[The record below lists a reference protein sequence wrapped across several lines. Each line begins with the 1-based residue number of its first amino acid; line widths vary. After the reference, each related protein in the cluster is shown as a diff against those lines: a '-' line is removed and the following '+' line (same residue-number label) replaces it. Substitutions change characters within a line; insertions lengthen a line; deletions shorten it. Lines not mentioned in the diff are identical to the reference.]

1 MMKKILI
8 LFLLTVILGA
18 SKMNV
23 STTLHIVNY
32 AKYQYLNGD
41 QKGDD
46 YYIGKVIVT
55 NNDIKFIP
63 VKTYDNVGAGSF
75 KRMIQNFTS
84 SKPRLNIDEETKS
97 LDKKLSE
104 FLSKGIRIQDKEG
117 KYLIVKLGEENF
129 IPALQSYLSES
140 RGIVSSEVGEKY
152 FQNGWAKTR
161 ENELENNR
169 EYYNFEYPFQKMS
182 AKEYSQH
189 FMQKFGIMK

>member
-1 MMKKILI
+1 MMKKFLI
-8 LFLLTVILGA
+8 LFLVSIVLGA

-23 STTLHIVNY
+23 STTFHIVSY

-63 VKTYDNVGAGSF
+63 VKTHENVGVGSL
-75 KRMIQNFTS
+75 KRIIQGFTS
-84 SKPRLNIDEETKS
+84 SKPRLNINEETEF
-97 LDKKLSE
+97 LEKKLSE
-104 FLSKGIRIQDKEG
+104 FLSKGIRIQDSEG
-117 KYLIVKLGEENF
+117 KYLIVKFGEENF
-129 IPALQSYLSES
+129 IPALRSYLSES
-140 RGIVSSEVGEKY
+140 RGIVSSGVGEKY
-152 FQNGWAKTR
+152 FQSGWAKTR

-169 EYYNFEYPFQKMS
+169 EYYNFEYPFQKMT

-189 FMQKFGIMK
+189 FVQKLGITK